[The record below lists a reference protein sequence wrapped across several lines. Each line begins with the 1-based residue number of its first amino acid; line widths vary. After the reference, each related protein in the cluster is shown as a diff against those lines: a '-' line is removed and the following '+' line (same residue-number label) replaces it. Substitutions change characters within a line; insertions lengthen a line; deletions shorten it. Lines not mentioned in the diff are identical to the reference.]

1 MPLPHWASAIRERR
15 RELGKSQNR
24 IVGESEGRLNQTELS
39 RLERGLIHPTLD
51 LSTAKL
57 YALLEALEWSPSDF
71 AEATRLEYPGL
82 PAQVSEQMRRIEVQP
97 EWQAFAVYGS
107 VSAGAGE
114 SEPLEG
120 ESIAIPAEILRRKG
134 VKPQNVR
141 VYLVNGDCMISEG
154 ASRQEKSIA
163 PGDYIAVDRGRRAV
177 SGDIVV
183 AWWPREEKLVVKR
196 YKVEKEGIRL
206 YPTQPAHPVLVLG
219 LEEDLYI
226 IGPVF
231 WRGGGI

>member
-1 MPLPHWASAIRERR
+1 MALPHWAAVIRERR
-15 RELGKSQNR
+15 RELGKSQGR
-24 IVGESEGRLNQTELS
+24 IVEESEGRLNQTELS
-39 RLERGLIHPTLD
+39 RLERGIIHPTLD
-51 LSTAKL
+51 LSVAKL
-57 YALLEALEWSPSDF
+57 QALLEALEWSPADF
-71 AEATRLEYPGL
+71 AEATRLEAPV
-82 PAQVSEQMRRIEVQP
+82 AERMRRIEVQP
-97 EWQAFAVYGS
+97 EWRAFPVYGS

-120 ESIAIPAEILRRKG
+120 ESIAIPAEVLRRKG

-141 VYLVNGDCMISEG
+141 VYVVNGDCMISEG